1 MSKNGGAMVD
11 RNIFYLSFIAI
22 SISMIGWAST
32 LFNNTS
38 DYTYSTYV
46 ISMWVW
52 LGGAYTLI
60 VTMMNVH
67 NGVSVKLVCNYLI
80 AASVGQCLIAI
91 GMDYFPWLKNFVD
104 SFLYG
109 IGFMGK
115 MPDRMYG
122 VGCALDVAG
131 AKFAAILVMICFLIV
146 AGIKGYVHVTKKQFY
161 VYIWSFIVI
170 AVIGNM
176 ISRST
181 VIGVILGACMAVFY
195 SKTHIDRQGL
205 DFNRKT
211 LIQNLLIILIIMI
224 GGFVYLYRTSPV
236 IEEHLRFAF
245 EGFFSLVETGEWQV
259 GSNDMLKNMVVFP
272 DNLKTWIIGDGYFQ
286 SPHITD
292 PYYLGNEQT
301 EFYMGTDIG
310 YLRFIFYFGLIGL
323 TAFIWYFTYVTQ
335 ICCKKFPVY
344 KLMFIF
350 IMFVNFAMWF
360 KVSSDI
366 FCVFAP
372 FLCFNTKEDEEYN
385 EYIEKNRGILPF
397 I

>member
-1 MSKNGGAMVD
+1 MFKAIGILITIVLTSFFIFPFSFNFLPSVNTKMAMAGLSIFILIFRMSKNGGAMVD

-122 VGCALDVAG
+122 VG
-131 AKFAAILVMICFLIV
+131 
-146 AGIKGYVHVTKKQFY
+146 
-161 VYIWSFIVI
+161 
-170 AVIGNM
+170 
-176 ISRST
+176 
-181 VIGVILGACMAVFY
+181 
-195 SKTHIDRQGL
+195 
-205 DFNRKT
+205 
-211 LIQNLLIILIIMI
+211 
-224 GGFVYLYRTSPV
+224 
-236 IEEHLRFAF
+236 
-245 EGFFSLVETGEWQV
+245 
-259 GSNDMLKNMVVFP
+259 
-272 DNLKTWIIGDGYFQ
+272 
-286 SPHITD
+286 
-292 PYYLGNEQT
+292 
-301 EFYMGTDIG
+301 
-310 YLRFIFYFGLIGL
+310 
-323 TAFIWYFTYVTQ
+323 
-335 ICCKKFPVY
+335 
-344 KLMFIF
+344 
-350 IMFVNFAMWF
+350 
-360 KVSSDI
+360 
-366 FCVFAP
+366 
-372 FLCFNTKEDEEYN
+372 
-385 EYIEKNRGILPF
+385 
-397 I
+397 